1 MTAPLWFKAP
11 FKILRL
17 FVREKL
23 RDRVFTVSVPQLI
36 LHIPR
41 VSLPVHLG
49 GALEI
54 DHSSWLAQCY
64 SSMTNREDELVASIA
79 QSVDQQQQGQQV
91 GEYPRDQTEDTE
103 QVIKKHSKLTIE
115 I

>member
-1 MTAPLWFKAP
+1 M
-11 FKILRL
+11 
-17 FVREKL
+17 
-23 RDRVFTVSVPQLI
+23 PQLI

-41 VSLPVHLG
+41 ASLPVHLG

-64 SSMTNREDELVASIA
+64 SMTNREDELVATIA

-91 GEYPRDQTEDTE
+91 SEYPRDQTENND
-103 QVIKKHSKLTIE
+103 QVNKKMLIKLV
-115 I
+115 

>member
-1 MTAPLWFKAP
+1 
-11 FKILRL
+11 
-17 FVREKL
+17 
-23 RDRVFTVSVPQLI
+23 
-36 LHIPR
+36 
-41 VSLPVHLG
+41 
-49 GALEI
+49 
-54 DHSSWLAQCY
+54 
-64 SSMTNREDELVASIA
+64 MTNREDELVASIA